1 MATITTSTLTTI
13 NFNGTE
19 VRTLKQGSTI
29 VYVKVFITFVE
40 NGGTGV
46 SDKFVYYGSGRT
58 YGTLPSP
65 SRSGFTFGGWW
76 TGDNGTGTRIFSSTT
91 VTTTSITQTLYAK
104 WNSAAQQTAAP
115 SVTQLQCVNNQLYA
129 NVRWDGF
136 AYPSASVE
144 VSRFPNF
151 ASKITVNIS
160 SGQTVNVRSLGNIGS
175 GTYTVYARATDAGGI
190 TSTTASR
197 TQNVGCFN
205 LEF

>member
-1 MATITTSTLTTI
+1 MPLIYNGTSIRTL
-13 NFNGTE
+13 NYNGTE
-19 VRTLKQGSTI
+19 VRTLVQNGTT
-29 VYVKVFITFVE
+29 VYVKTFITFVE

-46 SDKFVYYGSGRT
+46 SDRFVYYQET

-104 WNSAAQQTAAP
+104 WNPAAQQTAAP
-115 SVTQLQCVNNQLYA
+115 SVTQLQCINNQLYA
-129 NVRWDGF
+129 NVRWDGI
-136 AYPSASVE
+136 AYPSASVQ

-151 ASKITVNIS
+151 ASSITVNIS
-160 SGQTVNVRSLGNIGS
+160 TGQTVNVGSLGSISS

-190 TSTTASR
+190 VSTTASR
-197 TQNVGCFN
+197 TQNVGCFTQ
-205 LEF
+205 FG